1 MKNRL
6 PRIQDIVPVYAV
18 ISFMIYGWTFVLF
31 FWKLPSW
38 LNFMTPAQ
46 LFGAFSYG
54 ILTNVIESLIV
65 ISGLLCLCILLPS
78 RYLRDAFVDRGT
90 MITIIGLGSVMLYQY
105 KYGAVRF
112 DFANDIRLWAIA
124 TVLIILLFVFLTT
137 KVKFLK
143 SAMLNISDRMIIF
156 LYIFVPLSVICVLD
170 VIIRNLG

>member
-6 PRIQDIVPVYAV
+6 PRIQDILPVYAV

-31 FWKLPSW
+31 FWKFPSW

-90 MITIIGLGSVMLYQY
+90 MITIIALGSVMLYQY
-105 KYGAVRF
+105 KYRSVRF

-124 TVLIILLFVFLTT
+124 TVLITLLFVFLTT

>member
-1 MKNRL
+1 M
-6 PRIQDIVPVYAV
+6 
-18 ISFMIYGWTFVLF
+18 
-31 FWKLPSW
+31 
-38 LNFMTPAQ
+38 
-46 LFGAFSYG
+46 
-54 ILTNVIESLIV
+54 
-65 ISGLLCLCILLPS
+65 LLPS

-90 MITIIGLGSVMLYQY
+90 MITIIALGSVMLYQY

-143 SAMLNISDRMIIF
+143 SAMLNISDRMIVF
-156 LYIFVPLSVICVLD
+156 LYIIVPLSVICVLD